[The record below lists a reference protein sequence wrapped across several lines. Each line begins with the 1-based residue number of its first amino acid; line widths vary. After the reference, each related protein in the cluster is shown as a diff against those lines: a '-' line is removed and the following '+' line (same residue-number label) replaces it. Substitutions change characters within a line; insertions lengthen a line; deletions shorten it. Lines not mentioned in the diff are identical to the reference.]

1 MRETER
7 VLSVCE
13 RPTISRRCARP
24 GRRAFA
30 ATGDAGGPGAGQ
42 GRQRVQ
48 GARRR
53 RTMHEL
59 CETAARDGRG
69 GAAEGLERTKT
80 GRGVSHLLQNL
91 K

>member
-1 MRETER
+1 
-7 VLSVCE
+7 
-13 RPTISRRCARP
+13 
-24 GRRAFA
+24 
-30 ATGDAGGPGAGQ
+30 
-42 GRQRVQ
+42 
-48 GARRR
+48 
-53 RTMHEL
+53 MHEL